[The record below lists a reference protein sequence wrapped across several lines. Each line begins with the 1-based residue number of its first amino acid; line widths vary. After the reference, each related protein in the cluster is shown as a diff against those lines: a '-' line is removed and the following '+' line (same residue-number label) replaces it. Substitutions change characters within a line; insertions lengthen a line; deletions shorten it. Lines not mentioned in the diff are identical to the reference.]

1 MKAEG
6 TDLYF
11 HKIFQIWT
19 FLWKVLVHLFYL
31 LKCFPHTF
39 KLLKKNLINARNHL
53 ENMISGWKQKAQKT
67 SPVTFTKY
75 NNIIF
80 VCMTATFLK
89 MCLIWV
95 IPLSTPPKYINFLC
109 PSPSINRCLQ
119 CRYCNTQ
126 SNISPISTPEWKHP
140 MEIKLMLIPLSW
152 LLQHI

>member
-1 MKAEG
+1 MDVFMKGFG
-6 TDLYF
+6 T
-11 HKIFQIWT
+11 
-19 FLWKVLVHLFYL
+19 LFDL

-39 KLLKKNLINARNHL
+39 MLLKKNLINARNHL
-53 ENMISGWKQKAQKT
+53 ENMISGWKQKVQKT

-119 CRYCNTQ
+119 CRYWNTQ